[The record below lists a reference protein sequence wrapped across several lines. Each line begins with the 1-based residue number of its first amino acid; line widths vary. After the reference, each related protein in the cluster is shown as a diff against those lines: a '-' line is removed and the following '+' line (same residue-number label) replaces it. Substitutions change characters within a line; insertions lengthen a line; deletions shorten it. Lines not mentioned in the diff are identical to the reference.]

1 MDDEV
6 SVLDLELG
14 PAERVAAASLSPE
27 DLRYIDR
34 TILSHAGTRWRKVV
48 MLVSLT
54 MRDLR
59 PRHPELTDVFYVHR
73 LAALVAAR
81 QLEAKGN
88 ISYMRLSEVKLPDTP
103 ATP

>member
-6 SVLDLELG
+6 SVLDLELR

-27 DLRYIDR
+27 DLRDIDR

-54 MRDLR
+54 MRDLG
-59 PRHPELTDVFYVHR
+59 PRHLDLTDVFYVHR
-73 LAALVAAR
+73 LAGPVAAR
-81 QLEAKGN
+81 QLEAMGN
-88 ISYMRLSEVKLPDTP
+88 ISYMRLSEVKLPDTL